1 MPLLVK
7 QDSKKSNHVCCISL
21 TRHEYINFM
30 MQFMGLPPFSNS
42 TIRILLKLC
51 AKHKSRKN
59 INLSKIQIILHLND
73 LCIYFFSIFV
83 YLSYLMKYVFQTFW
97 NNTHF
102 ILLNGLCQKRG
113 KLCSICCRDIC
124 KIRLRI
130 VCSYKTKEHEISCWI
145 VVVTTLGNSVSSC
158 QIFDL
163 HFIMILTNID

>member
-59 INLSKIQIILHLND
+59 INLSKIQIITISVYTFLVSLY
-73 LCIYFFSIFV
+73 IYHT
-83 YLSYLMKYVFQTFW
+83 LW
-97 NNTHF
+97 NMYSRHF
-102 ILLNGLCQKRG
+102 E
-113 KLCSICCRDIC
+113 
-124 KIRLRI
+124 
-130 VCSYKTKEHEISCWI
+130 T
-145 VVVTTLGNSVSSC
+145 
-158 QIFDL
+158 
-163 HFIMILTNID
+163 ILTSYCWMDYVKNGENCVQFAAEIFAKLDWESYVLIKPKNMRFHVGSSL